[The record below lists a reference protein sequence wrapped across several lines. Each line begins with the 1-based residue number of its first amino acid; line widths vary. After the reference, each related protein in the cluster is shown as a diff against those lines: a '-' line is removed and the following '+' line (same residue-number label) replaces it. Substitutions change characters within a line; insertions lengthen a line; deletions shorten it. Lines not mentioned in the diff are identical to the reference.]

1 MGRPPLPVG
10 TFGKVGFLLL
20 PSGEVQA
27 RARFRDFDG
36 RTRLVS
42 KTGVSRAAAERAL
55 KTELA
60 ARRGPGGA
68 GVITAS
74 SRVSA
79 LVEAWLAA
87 DHGWSTGTERTYRSV
102 IHTSVLPA
110 FGQLTLQEVTPG
122 RVGRALTAIAKTSG
136 PGASKTARACLSSM
150 FSQAI
155 DDGAISSNPVRDATV
170 RIDTT
175 AKKAPRALSAEQTIR
190 LVELFHASPRA
201 AEMDLAD
208 IVDWMLATGARI
220 GEAVALRTGE
230 TAGRPLLDLDA
241 VTWEVNA
248 TAVRVPKQGMVV
260 QPRTKTAAGWR
271 IIAVPAFAVEMV
283 RRRLSSPLRPE
294 TDLVFPTPV
303 SGTLRDPTNVSTDL
317 RQLLDSF
324 ECEACNETGIQ
335 PATSRTAAGP
345 PVRCTEGPW
354 SWVPSHSFRK
364 TVATRLDE
372 AGFSPRQVA
381 DQLGHANPSMTLDVY
396 FGRQVVS
403 AEAARVL
410 GR

>member
-1 MGRPPLPVG
+1 MG
-10 TFGKVGFLLL
+10 TFGRIGFLLL
-20 PSGEVQA
+20 SSGEVQA

-42 KTGVSRAAAERAL
+42 KTGTTRAAAERAL

-102 IHTSVLPA
+102 IRTSVLPA

-122 RVGRALTAIAKTSG
+122 RVGRALTAIAKASG
-136 PGASKTARACLSSM
+136 PGAAKTARACLSGM
-150 FSQAI
+150 FSHAI
-155 DDGAISSNPVRDATV
+155 DDGAITANPVRDATV

-175 AKKAPRALSAEQTIR
+175 AKKAPRALTVDQTAR
-190 LVELFHASPRA
+190 LVELFRGSARA
-201 AEMDLAD
+201 NDLDLPD

-230 TAGRPLLDLDA
+230 TAGQPLLDLEA
-241 VTWEVNA
+241 GTWEVNA

-271 IIAVPAFAVEMV
+271 IIAVPELAVDVV
-283 RRRLSSPLRPE
+283 RRRLTSPHRPDTE
-294 TDLVFPTPV
+294 LVFPAPLPAPCATQTACPVTCASCWTP
-303 SGTLRDPTNVSTDL
+303 SSARP
-317 RQLLDSF
+317 
-324 ECEACNETGIQ
+324 
-335 PATSRTAAGP
+335 AAGP
-345 PVRCTEGPW
+345 ASSR
-354 SWVPSHSFRK
+354 
-364 TVATRLDE
+364 
-372 AGFSPRQVA
+372 RQA
-381 DQLGHANPSMTLDVY
+381 RRRP
-396 FGRQVVS
+396 
-403 AEAARVL
+403 AARSAAPR
-410 GR
+410 GRGRGLPRAPSARPSPPAWTRPGSRHGRSPTSSATPTPR